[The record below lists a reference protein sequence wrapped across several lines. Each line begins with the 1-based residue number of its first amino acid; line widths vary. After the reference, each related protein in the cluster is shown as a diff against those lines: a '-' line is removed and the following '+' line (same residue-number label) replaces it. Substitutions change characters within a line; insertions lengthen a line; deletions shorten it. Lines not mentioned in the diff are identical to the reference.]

1 MPPLPSI
8 PQIRLEN
15 VTTGLTTAVKTLE
28 VLSGNL
34 NTPFLEVIV
43 NTTESLLASA
53 EGLDFFQIKGNA
65 MTDITAFKK
74 YAEERHQQVLSMI
87 ETLSD
92 TTDSVKGSLIS
103 RVYSGS
109 HNSSNSIS
117 MLPPAPQIFY
127 GRETEL
133 SQIIHLFS
141 QETPRIAIL
150 GTGGMGKTSLARA
163 VLHHTEITARYDQNR
178 YFVACDSTATKV
190 ELAGLI
196 GHHLGLKA
204 GRDLTRP
211 VIQHLSRSPPTLLVL
226 DNLETL
232 WDFAECRNEIEEF
245 LSLLTDVG
253 HLALMITMRGAE
265 RPAKVL
271 WSRPFLLPLKPL
283 SQDAARKMFIDIADD
298 GHDTQQVDR
307 VLSLTDNM
315 PLAISLLAHL
325 VDEEGC
331 SNVLSLWEEKK
342 TSLLSEGY
350 DKRSNLD
357 LSISLSLS
365 SPRITSLPES
375 QHLLSLLSILPDGI
389 SGVDLVQSK
398 LHIADIPGCKSA
410 LIRTTLAYTDEHKR
424 LKVLVPIREYM
435 QKFHPPTMHLVQ
447 PLLHHF
453 QQLLELYRSTYDR
466 NQSGHQT
473 VGRIGSN
480 YSNIYNLLR
489 NGLQHGHPDLVNII
503 YSVCYLNYFSLV
515 TGRGKIALMDLI
527 PEFLPQPPEHQLEA
541 YFIIQLFSSISYHPG
556 ANPETLIAKALSHFD
571 HIDDTDLKSVST
583 ENIKRQSQVLC
594 RLSWMKRQLGDYPA
608 AQAHAYLGNY
618 KHTVS
623 LCTRA
628 RDLLA
633 LCGLSGGDLD
643 HVTMGSLAEAQ
654 MCKSEYEDARNIR
667 TQILRES
674 PVEQDIYR
682 HAAAL
687 MNIAQLDLFIGAPG
701 YDVQK
706 NLDTAKTLFDMIESL
721 RLRQW
726 CDVIEADLNLREGD
740 TLTAETLFGNNLR
753 LSRGRH
759 TDIVS
764 YCLEKLGDISRWND
778 STRTPAWTVVFLVH
792 ALKLKESL
800 GIHKALQ
807 FLGDAYLTQGHE
819 DTAVC
824 LFTVA
829 LDGFTQMDVHCGRAD
844 CMLRLGDISREHGN
858 FLKAVE
864 HWQAARPLFERA
876 SQAKRVAHID
886 KRLAGVNQDMLDQ
899 HRNSFTHLAE
909 WDLSSGISEDLEG
922 MDLGNIVAL

>member
-1 MPPLPSI
+1 MSVICQHMGKPKSIKTLLAYPS
-8 PQIRLEN
+8 IRLEN
-15 VTTGLTTAVKTLE
+15 ITTGLTTAVKTLE

-53 EGLDFFQIKGNA
+53 EIHAFIEAQQNGSKIKRFFRQGEMSRLLKECKLGLQQGLDFFQIESGNA
-65 MTDITAFKK
+65 MTDITALKK

-87 ETLSD
+87 ETFSD

-141 QETPRIAIL
+141 QESPRIAIL
-150 GTGGMGKTSLARA
+150 
-163 VLHHTEITARYDQNR
+163 
-178 YFVACDSTATKV
+178 ATKV

-226 DNLETL
+226 DNLETS
-232 WDFAECRNEIEEF
+232 WDFTECRNEIEEF
-245 LSLLTDVG
+245 LSLLTDVD
-253 HLALMITMRGAE
+253 HLALM
-265 RPAKVL
+265 
-271 WSRPFLLPLKPL
+271 
-283 SQDAARKMFIDIADD
+283 DAARKMFIDIADD
-298 GHDTQQVDR
+298 GHDTQQIDR

-342 TSLLSEGY
+342 TSLISEGY

-375 QHLLSLLSILPDGI
+375 QHLLSLLSILPDGL

-398 LHIADIPGCKSA
+398 LHIADILGCKSA

-424 LKVLVPIREYM
+424 LKVLVPIRDPSSIIFSSYWTFIDRPM
-435 QKFHPPTMHLVQ
+435 TGTNLVIRR
-447 PLLHHF
+447 LANRI
-453 QQLLELYRSTYDR
+453 QLLEHLQFTPEW
-466 NQSGHQT
+466 
-473 VGRIGSN
+473 
-480 YSNIYNLLR
+480 
-489 NGLQHGHPDLVNII
+489 LQHGHPDLVNII

-527 PEFLPQPPEHQLEA
+527 PDFLPQPPEHRLEA
-541 YFIIQLFSSISYHPG
+541 YFIDQLFSSISYHPG

-583 ENIKRQSQVLC
+583 ENIKRQSQALC
-594 RLSWMKRQLGDYPA
+594 RLSWIERQLGDYPA
-608 AQAHAYLGNY
+608 AQAHARESHRLGRIYGILYQEVTGLQLEADCWTNLGNY

-643 HVTMGSLAEAQ
+643 HLIMGSLAEAQ

-674 PVEQDIYR
+674 PVEQDIYG

-687 MNIAQLDLFIGAPG
+687 LSIAQLDLFIGAPG

-706 NLDTAKTLFDMIESL
+706 KLDTAKILFDMIESP

-740 TLTAETLFGNNLR
+740 MLTAENCLEQPQIL
-753 LSRGRH
+753 RGRH

-764 YCLEKLGDISRWND
+764 YCLEKLGDC
-778 STRTPAWTVVFLVH
+778 LVGMIPH
-792 ALKLKESL
+792 AHQL
-800 GIHKALQ
+800 GQ
-807 FLGDAYLTQGHE
+807 
-819 DTAVC
+819 
-824 LFTVA
+824 
-829 LDGFTQMDVHCGRAD
+829 
-844 CMLRLGDISREHGN
+844 
-858 FLKAVE
+858 
-864 HWQAARPLFERA
+864 
-876 SQAKRVAHID
+876 
-886 KRLAGVNQDMLDQ
+886 
-899 HRNSFTHLAE
+899 
-909 WDLSSGISEDLEG
+909 
-922 MDLGNIVAL
+922 